1 MASETT
7 PLDLIGLAKPLSERE
22 RGKLRENLRRLLRFH
37 SSLTRFPRIAHAP
50 LASPIVAIY
59 GNGRMH
65 GCALSRL
72 DASGSKRLVRAFLA
86 ASGNVGLSRDE
97 ADLSAEVNYARKF
110 RWVEDPASIEV
121 GSEGVALVGSEP
133 GPVLLMPQVARDWGV
148 DASGLIALLSEK
160 AGQRVQGARLAAWTT
175 DRVVG
180 RLTSEEDES
189 SAAAAKTE
197 ATEADY
203 AAAWLARLVQADGS
217 MVFAID
223 PVRRIL
229 QPTGELHHAR
239 AAVAI
244 EALAKHGGYASEVRR
259 ARRALDRDIERALA
273 GGAVEGWP
281 LEKEKAAGTLALAV
295 WAGVD
300 VRAILR
306 KWVEDDFLVSH
317 PWQAAQVALALGRE
331 TPRTLWNACL
341 ADLGRTSFA
350 PWTALAAK
358 SVGDE
363 VGYRRAAAALT
374 SSIATTR
381 PHEGGVNVTRVPE
394 CGLTAVAAHALVG
407 AKEHRDVAKKAIRFV
422 RRRQLL
428 PGSIP
433 AAVDPGLALGG
444 FSATPVNDLLR
455 GDIVGHALSLL
466 LEAGR

>member
-1 MASETT
+1 MASETA
-7 PLDLIGLAKPLSERE
+7 PLDLTGLARPLSERE

-37 SSLTRFPRIAHAP
+37 SSLTRFPHIAQAP
-50 LASPIVAIY
+50 PASPIVAIY
-59 GNGRMH
+59 GSGRMV

-86 ASGNVGLSRDE
+86 ASGNVGLSREE
-97 ADLSAEVNYARKF
+97 ANLSLEVNYARTF
-110 RWVEDPASIEV
+110 RWVDDPASIEV
-121 GSEGVALVGSEP
+121 GREGIALVGAET
-133 GPVLLMPQVARDWGV
+133 GPVLLMPQVARDWGA
-148 DASGLIALLSEK
+148 DAPGFVALLHEK
-160 AGQRVQGARLAAWTT
+160 AGRRIDGARLAAWTT
-175 DRVVG
+175 DRIVG
-180 RLTSEEDES
+180 RLTMEEDA
-189 SAAAAKTE
+189 SAEAAEETG
-197 ATEADY
+197 ATDADY

-239 AAVAI
+239 AAIAI

-259 ARRALDRDIERALA
+259 ARRALGRDIERALT
-273 GGAVEGWP
+273 GGVGPGWP
-281 LEKEKAAGTLALAV
+281 IEKERVAGTLALSA

-306 KWVEDDFLVSH
+306 KWVEDDFLVAH

-331 TPRTLWNACL
+331 TPKSLWKACL
-341 ADLGRTSFA
+341 ADIARAPFA

-363 VGYRRAAAALT
+363 VGYRKAAAAIAG
-374 SSIATTR
+374 SIATTR
-381 PHEGGVNVTRVPE
+381 PHEGGVRVTPVPE
-394 CGLTAVAAHALVG
+394 CGLTAVAAHALTG

-422 RRRQLL
+422 KQRQLL